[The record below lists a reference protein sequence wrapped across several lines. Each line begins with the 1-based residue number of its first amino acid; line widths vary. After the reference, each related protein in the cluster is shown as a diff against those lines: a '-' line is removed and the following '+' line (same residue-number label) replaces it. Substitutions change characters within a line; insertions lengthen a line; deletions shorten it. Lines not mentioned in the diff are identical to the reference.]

1 MKKQTHP
8 ALLWMV
14 ALLVAL
20 GLGLAASQGVQAQD
34 ETTRVLTGANV
45 SLGTGFTYQG
55 ELAAGGSPAN
65 GSFDMQFS
73 LFDAAN
79 GGSQVGSTITTAAVP
94 VGAGLFSVN
103 LDFGAI
109 FSGTAYWLEIQVRA
123 AGTGAY
129 TALSPRQALTATPQA
144 LWSQAAPWA
153 GLSGMPAGFADG
165 VDADVLGGLS
175 CANGQIATWTGAT
188 WTCSADADV
197 LGGLSCA
204 NGQIA
209 KWNGAAWA
217 CSADVGGG
225 SGDVTAVTAGA
236 GLTGGGTGGDVTLSA
251 AFGGSGSATTVSHSD
266 HDHWGSTWTG
276 SGAGLTLT
284 GGAIGLSGE
293 GTTYGISGQ
302 SASATG
308 AGVYG
313 SATAATGI
321 NRGVLG
327 QSASTG
333 GLGVVGVA
341 TAATGVTYGVLGQSA
356 STSGTGVFGLASA
369 GGDGVVGQSLGPTG
383 AGVLGTGETGVSGTG
398 TTFGIWGSAT
408 GNNAF
413 ALYVVGTQGALAGRF
428 FGDVNITGT
437 LAKSAGSFTIDH
449 PLDPQN
455 RTLSH
460 SFVESPDMMNVYNG
474 NVILDAAGQAVVQL
488 PDYFEALNED
498 FRYQLTPI
506 GGFAPLYIA
515 QEIENNRFQIAGG
528 AAGLKVSWQVTGIR
542 HDAYAE
548 AHRIVVEA
556 DKPPGERGTYLSPA
570 AYGQPEEKGAYFK
583 QMQGLGR
590 PADAVQGLIPA
601 PAGAE

>member
-1 MKKQTHP
+1 MKKQTHS
-8 ALLWMV
+8 AVLWMV
-14 ALLVAL
+14 ALLVSL
-20 GLGLAASQGVQAQD
+20 CLSLTGSQGVQAQD
-34 ETTRVLTGANV
+34 ETTRALTGANV
-45 SLGTGFTYQG
+45 PLGTGFTYQG

-109 FSGTAYWLEIQVRA
+109 FAGTAYWLEIQVRA

-129 TALSPRQALTATPQA
+129 TTLSPRQALTATPQA

-175 CANGQIATWTGAT
+175 CANGQIARWTGAA

-209 KWNGAAWA
+209 KWTGATWTCSADADVLGGLSCTNGQIAKWNGTAWA

-225 SGDVTAVTAGA
+225 SGDVTAVNAGA
-236 GLTGGGTGGDVTLSA
+236 GLTGGGAGGDVTLSV
-251 AFGGSGSATTVSHSD
+251 AFGGSGSAATVSHSD

-276 SGAGLTLT
+276 SGTGLTLT
-284 GGAIGLSGE
+284 GGTIGLAAG

-313 SATAATGI
+313 SNTAATGI
-321 NRGVLG
+321 NHGVLG

-333 GLGVVGVA
+333 GLGVAGVA

-356 STSGTGVFGLASA
+356 STSGTGVYGLASA
-369 GGDGVVGQSLGPTG
+369 GGSTATSGVVGQALSLEGTGVRGTGPIG
-383 AGVLGTGETGVSGTG
+383 VAGVGDILNNAGYSIGVSGWG
-398 TTFGIWGSAT
+398 AGNGGKGLSGSGNGSGAVGIY
-408 GNNAF
+408 
-413 ALYVVGTQGALAGRF
+413 ALGANGGR
-428 FGDVNITGT
+428 
-437 LAKSAGSFTIDH
+437 
-449 PLDPQN
+449 
-455 RTLSH
+455 
-460 SFVESPDMMNVYNG
+460 
-474 NVILDAAGQAVVQL
+474 
-488 PDYFEALNED
+488 
-498 FRYQLTPI
+498 
-506 GGFAPLYIA
+506 
-515 QEIENNRFQIAGG
+515 
-528 AAGLKVSWQVTGIR
+528 AGL
-542 HDAYAE
+542 
-548 AHRIVVEA
+548 
-556 DKPPGERGTYLSPA
+556 
-570 AYGQPEEKGAYFK
+570 F
-583 QMQGLGR
+583 LGR
-590 PADAVQGLIPA
+590 CTNHRHTVEVGRLFHHRSSPRS
-601 PAGAE
+601 AEPDPEPLLCRVA